1 MARLIDADALF
12 RRVSKELGSGV
23 MYLPIDFQ
31 EMIVDSPAVDA
42 VPVVHGRWIDE
53 AGNPVLWTKSV
64 PSVPAGWCK
73 CSVCGAW
80 LVGSDEYPCYGYY
93 CPACGARMD
102 A

>member
-12 RRVSKELGSGV
+12 RRVSKELGSSV

-42 VPVVHGRWIDE
+42 APVVHGRWIASDKYK
-53 AGNPVLWTKSV
+53 GYMV
-64 PSVPAGWCK
+64 
-73 CSVCGAW
+73 CSNCTDAYVAPAW
-80 LVGSDEYPCYGYY
+80 LDEGKWRY

-102 A
+102 GEADG